1 MNRNEELARIVRLYF
16 DGLRKKDL
24 TEVPWAEDVKLRAP
38 LAEGG
43 AEVPLQGRETVRA
56 YLAAILPAIAT
67 VELEDCYVNAAG
79 TAVMGKALLTLVTGA
94 RLRVADLFVVD
105 AAGQITAQENH
116 YDPRP
121 ALG

>member
-1 MNRNEELARIVRLYF
+1 MTRNDELARIVHLYF
-16 DGLRKKDL
+16 DGLRRKDL
-24 TEVPWAEDVKLRAP
+24 AEVPWAEDVKLRAP

-43 AEVPLQGRETVRA
+43 AEVPLDGRETVRA
-56 YLAAILPAIAT
+56 YLTGILPVIAA
-67 VELEDCYVNAAG
+67 VEVEDCYVNLAG
-79 TAVMGKALLTLVTGA
+79 TAVMGKAVLTLVTGA

-105 AAGQITAQENH
+105 AEGQITEQENH